1 MILKL
6 LRVDHERYRA
16 VIDKFDLHV
25 GPKLPGCDGNA
36 LSLDGMDERFIERN
50 SDGRRS
56 GIDETGAAAFTAIA
70 VEGELADDQD
80 AAAGF
85 GDIEVHFAVGVAK
98 DSEARDLVGQPVG
111 AIGRVVM
118 RHAEQDEQ
126 PPADLADDVAF
137 DADAGFGDSLNE
149 GTHFFSTTEDAMSG
163 EQPKNYTANQQ
174 KIIKRYYDNISDIKH
189 ERLAE
194 LVGEL
199 YLAEGKKKEKVWQT
213 TGETMAKLG
222 VPAARVE
229 HLLKQRKPELIAE
242 LVKEMAGKK

>member
-1 MILKL
+1 
-6 LRVDHERYRA
+6 
-16 VIDKFDLHV
+16 
-25 GPKLPGCDGNA
+25 
-36 LSLDGMDERFIERN
+36 
-50 SDGRRS
+50 
-56 GIDETGAAAFTAIA
+56 
-70 VEGELADDQD
+70 
-80 AAAGF
+80 
-85 GDIEVHFAVGVAK
+85 
-98 DSEARDLVGQPVG
+98 
-111 AIGRVVM
+111 
-118 RHAEQDEQ
+118 
-126 PPADLADDVAF
+126 
-137 DADAGFGDSLNE
+137 
-149 GTHFFSTTEDAMSG
+149 MSG